1 MEITLEKVDKVIE
14 RTGASYKEAKEALE
28 MTDGNVLDAIIYL
41 EENLQNSESEYE
53 KEEKGQTIEEFKNW
67 LKELINKGNVSRIK
81 IKKDEE
87 VLVDVPVNAGIAA
100 AVIGIIVPPVLAFG
114 VIAAVATKVTIEIT
128 KTDGSVEVVNQYIS
142 KATEDISKAAGGVK
156 NKASNMAEEI
166 KNKFSRVDLN
176 KKDKKDQKDQ
186 KDKVEFD
193 NSAVFTYRVD
203 FDNEDENEE
212 GKEE

>member
-14 RTGASYKEAKEALE
+14 RTGVSYKEAKEALE

-53 KEEKGQTIEEFKNW
+53 NEKAEKGQTIEEFKNW

-81 IKKDEE
+81 IKKDDE
-87 VLVDVPVNAGIAA
+87 VLVDIPVNAGIAA
-100 AVIGIIVPPVLAFG
+100 AVIGLVVPPLLAFG

-128 KTDGSVEVVNQYIS
+128 RTDGSVEVVNQYIS
-142 KATEDISKAAGGVK
+142 KATEDISKAASGVK
-156 NKASNMAEEI
+156 DKASDMAEEI
-166 KNKFSRVDLN
+166 KNKFSGVDLN
-176 KKDKKDQKDQ
+176 KKDK

-203 FDNEDENEE
+203 FDNEDDNEDKNEE
-212 GKEE
+212 